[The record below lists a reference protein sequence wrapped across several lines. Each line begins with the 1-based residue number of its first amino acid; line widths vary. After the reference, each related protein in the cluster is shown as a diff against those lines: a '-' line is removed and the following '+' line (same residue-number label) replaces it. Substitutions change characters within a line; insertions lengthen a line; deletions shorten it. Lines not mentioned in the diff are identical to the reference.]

1 MYKRQVIGLLI
12 NGNDFSRLGEI
23 KTVQASLGPIGN
35 TIAAL
40 MLILFSF
47 IGWDRVGYVAG
58 EMKDPQKVIPQTM
71 LFGMLIISVL
81 YLSSNILY
89 HTIIGLEQMRESTI
103 VASDTAVKLFGPIG
117 AAMISLMVI
126 ISATGSINGTIMSAS
141 RVYYAMAKDKL
152 LFAWLDRAMQKE
164 VYLLPWH
171 NRLYSLT

>member
-1 MYKRQVIGLLI
+1 
-12 NGNDFSRLGEI
+12 
-23 KTVQASLGPIGN
+23 
-35 TIAAL
+35 

-103 VASDTAVKLFGPIG
+103 VASDTAVKLL
-117 AAMISLMVI
+117 AQSE
-126 ISATGSINGTIMSAS
+126 
-141 RVYYAMAKDKL
+141 
-152 LFAWLDRAMQKE
+152 QQ
-164 VYLLPWH
+164 
-171 NRLYSLT
+171 